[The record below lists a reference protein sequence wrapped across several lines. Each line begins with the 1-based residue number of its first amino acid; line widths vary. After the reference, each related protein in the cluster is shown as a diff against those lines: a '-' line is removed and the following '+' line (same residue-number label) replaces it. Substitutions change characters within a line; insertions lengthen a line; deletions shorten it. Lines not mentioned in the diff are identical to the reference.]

1 MRGYRIEHPFDRV
14 QPLGQGNDHAIERV
28 AAATGGTAG
37 ASSNRTAR
45 EEPNVGQK
53 TVRFSDLSG
62 QLITE
67 EDGLARIVVHEHPEL
82 GDSPVEFEALTD
94 EAMVI
99 EKAALRVAVVELH
112 FPGEDAPRRVIM
124 DAEAFDRLATDRP
137 MNELLITA
145 RPVRPV
151 RRPARSAAAAAGR
164 GGRVDYAT
172 LEHAGEPHRG
182 KATDA
187 EKQLVRDHFE
197 EINDRLVAQGL
208 RTISLTD
215 PEHIERYGLEE
226 LARKKPEGGDAG
238 QLPGLPAVG
247 VNDLPA
253 AGENDLPAAGEN
265 SLPVDEDELPVD
277 TDDLIAEE
285 MDLAA
290 DEVEPPLDAEDLPE
304 VQVASRGRGRGRRR

>member
-1 MRGYRIEHPFDRV
+1 
-14 QPLGQGNDHAIERV
+14 
-28 AAATGGTAG
+28 
-37 ASSNRTAR
+37 
-45 EEPNVGQK
+45 VGQK

-67 EDGLARIVVHEHPEL
+67 EDTLARIVVHEHPEL

-112 FPGEDAPRRVIM
+112 LPGEDTPRRVTM
-124 DAEAFDRLATDRP
+124 DAEAFDRLAADKP

-145 RPVRPV
+145 RPA
-151 RRPARSAAAAAGR
+151 RPARRQARSAPTGGGR

-172 LEHAGEPHRG
+172 LEHAGEPHKG

-215 PEHIERYGLEE
+215 PEHVERYGLGE
-226 LARKKPEGGDAG
+226 LARKQPEGGDVG
-238 QLPGLPAVG
+238 QLPGLS
-247 VNDLPA
+247 A
-253 AGENDLPAAGEN
+253 AENDLPPTRNGLPPARNGLSPARNG
-265 SLPVDEDELPVD
+265 LPVDEDDLPVD
-277 TDDLIAEE
+277 TEDLTAEE
-285 MDLAA
+285 MGLAA
-290 DEVEPPLDAEDLPE
+290 DEVEPPLDADDLPE
-304 VQVASRGRGRGRRR
+304 VQVASRGRSRGRRR